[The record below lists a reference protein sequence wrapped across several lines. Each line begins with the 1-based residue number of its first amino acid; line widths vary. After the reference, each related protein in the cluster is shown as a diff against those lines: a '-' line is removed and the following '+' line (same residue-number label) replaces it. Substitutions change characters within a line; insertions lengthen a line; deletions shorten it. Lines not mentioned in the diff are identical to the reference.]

1 MDKSVKTNKKSMST
15 LEKPMNKCKCKI
27 SVPKCSHW
35 HILAPKWMRQI
46 ARKCAPGSHFF
57 VLWPKSCFQMMP
69 LQAFLQHLQ
78 RLYIQFMLVYI
89 YIYII
94 HVKMFVNPYLFIFI
108 QPLPSPHIG
117 SLNVFVDPYLY
128 LFRSLRWILVW
139 SLKMLCVFLFPVHWY
154 QQCFA
159 QARGCGQ
166 DLRAK
171 LGGCDPYELGSSS
184 RLGWIKWYHIRL
196 LVDTIISNLPRFSQI
211 FFGINDGYPDINDGL
226 YPLVN

>member
-1 MDKSVKTNKKSMST
+1 MKTIQTSIKHHLNKWKPWTNRWKPAKKSMST

-35 HILAPKWMRQI
+35 HILAPHMRQI
-46 ARKCAPGSHFF
+46 ARQSDPGSYFF
-57 VLWPKSCFQMMP
+57 VLWPKSFFQMMP

-89 YIYII
+89 YMLKCLLIPIY
-94 HVKMFVNPYLFIFI
+94 VFFNPALA
-108 QPLPSPHIG
+108 LSTCRS

-128 LFRSLRWILVW
+128 VFCLRLILVW
-139 SLKMLCVFLFPVHWY
+139 SQKMLCLIPCPLVPWY

-171 LGGCDPYELGSSS
+171 LGGCKWSLQAWQVFKAWWDKMIPYPFISG
-184 RLGWIKWYHIRL
+184 YHH
-196 LVDTIISNLPRFSQI
+196 
-211 FFGINDGYPDINDGL
+211 
-226 YPLVN
+226 